1 MVYFKA
7 ATVHKDFTSKKLNT
21 FDDHKNFKMLFG
33 DKLGKFLAL
42 DSIDL
47 QFHNQTTINLQL

>member
-33 DKLGKFLAL
+33 DKTWEVFG
-42 DSIDL
+42 S
-47 QFHNQTTINLQL
+47 